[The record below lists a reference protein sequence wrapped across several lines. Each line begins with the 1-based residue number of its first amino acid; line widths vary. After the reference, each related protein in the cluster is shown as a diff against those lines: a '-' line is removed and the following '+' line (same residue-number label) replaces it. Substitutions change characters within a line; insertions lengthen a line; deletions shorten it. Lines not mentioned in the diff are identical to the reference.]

1 MSPRSATGVAIA
13 TILLSWAAPVSARMA
28 SALPASALTAPARTA
43 SALPSPAL
51 PQDME
56 LASALSGVPLP
67 AAYYTRKAADP
78 MAFELGNGLFGP
90 RSPLLPLAP
99 AARREFTGVA
109 RLPVV
114 LALFSDS
121 PEPSFTEGDIDQAV
135 FTGPA
140 GTGTF
145 SEFYEEV
152 SRGQFSVVG
161 DVFPWVRT
169 GLSLSEV
176 AGTEFALGNDAMM
189 NAYLIEAI
197 DLLDPDV
204 DWGLYDNDGPD
215 RLPNS
220 GDDDGLVDVVT
231 VEYLEVAAS
240 CGGTGP
246 AAVWP
251 HRFVVRTPDGEPY
264 ETQDASANGGPIRIS
279 SYITQSVSDCSG
291 TGIQTAAT
299 IAHEFGHALG
309 LPDYYHPVTGIEPE
323 DRRWVLGC
331 WSLMAA
337 GAWGCGPVG
346 SNRTSFGPTHMVA
359 FSKAQLGWL
368 TFTEVPTDAR
378 NVTYDLGPVQT
389 TGDALRIPLDLADTQ
404 ALLLEY
410 RSQSGFDW
418 QLPAAGVLAFRHDLA
433 GKRRPGAGEPYLLS
447 VLEADGDGALQ
458 RTSHEGGDR
467 GVAGD
472 AFGAVSSGRIN
483 NLTTPSTRTS
493 SGLPTSV
500 TIHEIRVEGG
510 RAFIRLS
517 TALEPAVL
525 QPDGPP
531 SRPGVSPTETRIP
544 VFGGAMP
551 YTVSSE
557 SLPPGLTLSA
567 DEDEIVLEGGLSQV
581 GLVSFDILL
590 RDVRGHGG
598 MQTVQ
603 VQVDPFAPSEALLV
617 APWIGGFGRDLT
629 PLEIEALDA
638 GGNANGGYDVGD
650 LRSWMFSR

>member
-1 MSPRSATGVAIA
+1 MNPRLATGVAIA
-13 TILLSWAAPVSARMA
+13 AILLSSATPA
-28 SALPASALTAPARTA
+28 SALPASAL
-43 SALPSPAL
+43 S
-51 PQDME
+51 QDME

-109 RLPVV
+109 RLPVI

-121 PEPSFTEGDIDQAV
+121 PEPSFTESEIDQAV
-135 FTGPA
+135 FTGPSDA
-140 GTGTF
+140 GTF
-145 SEFYEEV
+145 SEFYHEV

-176 AGTEFALGNDAMM
+176 AGTEFGLGDDAKM
-189 NAYLIEAI
+189 NEYLIEAI
-197 DLLDPDV
+197 GLLDPDV

-215 RLPNS
+215 GLPNS

-231 VEYLEVAAS
+231 VEFLEVAAS
-240 CGGTGP
+240 CGATGP

-251 HRFVVRTPDGEPY
+251 HRFVVRTADGDPY
-264 ETQDASANGGPIRIS
+264 ETQDLSANGGPIRVS

-291 TGIQTAAT
+291 SSIQTAAT

-309 LPDYYHPVTGIEPE
+309 LPDYYHPVTGLEPE

-346 SNRTSFGPTHMVA
+346 SNRASFGPTHMVA

-368 TFTEVPTDAR
+368 TFTEVPADAR
-378 NVTYDLGPVQT
+378 NATYDLGPVQT
-389 TGDALRIPLDLADTQ
+389 TGEALRIPLDLANTQ

-418 QLPAAGVLAFRHDLA
+418 QLPSAGVLAFRHDLA
-433 GKRRPGAGEPYLLS
+433 GKRRPAPGEPYLLS

-458 RTSHEGGDR
+458 RTSLEGGDR

-472 AFGAVSSGRIN
+472 AFGAGSTAGRIN

-510 RAFIRLS
+510 RALIRLS
-517 TALEPAVL
+517 TALEPAAL

-531 SRPGVSPTETRIP
+531 SRPGVSPAETRIP
-544 VFGGAMP
+544 VYGGAMP

-557 SLPPGLTLSA
+557 SLPPGLSLTA
-567 DEDEIVLEGGLSQV
+567 DEDEIVLEGGLAEV

-603 VQVDPFAPSEALLV
+603 VQVEPFAPSEALLV

-629 PLEIEALDA
+629 PLEMEALDA
-638 GGNANGGYDVGD
+638 GGNTNGGYDVGD
-650 LRSWMFSR
+650 LRSWLFSR